1 MAGAADRQQPDSK
14 TRKPEESG
22 YVTQVGDRSQG
33 RNGGSQEPDVFGHF
47 VQQMNTPDVD
57 CKAIYSKPQSART
70 VSALEFDSCYHGQTT
85 ANGRSRELATPVMK
99 PGHDGV
105 PKPQMERLTT
115 EGLTM
120 DSCRLDVFMHALPS
134 VRPISIDDGKSKS
147 AGSAA
152 IISED
157 GLMVTNKHVIEG
169 ADGKPVDRVN
179 LTILNAE
186 GKEEAR
192 TARVVKVEGKQDL
205 ALLQIEPKPGSSP
218 GGNPEKF
225 PALPLSKATS
235 WRERE
240 PLVEMGNAN
249 GEGKISMAKARY
261 QDMVAQRDIPFEK
274 QPEEVRQGRTM
285 FKLESTVPHG
295 YSGGVVLSVPG
306 SERRGDGSVHRLGT
320 SAIRAITDYSDI
332 NRTAW
337 VIPAARVQE
346 LLDEYKK
353 EQSRKK

>member
-1 MAGAADRQQPDSK
+1 MAGATDRPADDLEHK
-14 TRKPEESG
+14 K
-22 YVTQVGDRSQG
+22 VLQVGDKNLPSSGNQ
-33 RNGGSQEPDVFGHF
+33 QEPDVFGRF

-57 CKAIYSKPQSART
+57 CKGIYSKPQNART
-70 VSALEFDSCYHGQTT
+70 VSAVEFDSCYHGQTSP
-85 ANGRSRELATPVMK
+85 NGRSRELATPVMQ
-99 PGHDGV
+99 PGTDGV
-105 PKPQMERLTT
+105 PKPHMERLTT
-115 EGLTM
+115 EGVTM
-120 DSCRLDVFMHALPS
+120 DSRRLDVFMHALPS
-134 VRPISIDDGKSKS
+134 VRPVSFQDGKFKS
-147 AGSAA
+147 GGSAA

-157 GLMVTNKHVIEG
+157 GLMVTNKHVVEDAKG
-169 ADGKPVDRVN
+169 NVVDRVN
-179 LTILNAE
+179 LTVMNAE
-186 GKEEAR
+186 GREEAR

-205 ALLQIEPKPGSSP
+205 ALLQIEPKPGSNP
-218 GGNPEKF
+218 GGQAEKF

-261 QDMVAQRDIPFEK
+261 EDMVAQRDIPFDK
-274 QPEEVRQGRTM
+274 QPAEVRQGRTM

-306 SERRGDGSVHRLGT
+306 SERRGDGKVHRLGT

-332 NRTAW
+332 KRTAY

-346 LLDEYKK
+346 LVDEYRK
-353 EQSRKK
+353 EQRQKK